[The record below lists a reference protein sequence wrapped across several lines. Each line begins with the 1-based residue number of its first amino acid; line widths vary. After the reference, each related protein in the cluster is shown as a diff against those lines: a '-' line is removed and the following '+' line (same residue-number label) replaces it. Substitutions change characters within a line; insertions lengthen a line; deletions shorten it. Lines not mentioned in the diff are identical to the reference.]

1 MDTFK
6 EAALRLMD
14 RLQESGV
21 DDLGSLLM
29 DHLKWLHAEALARN
43 PEADPWLVLEGDW
56 GGQIYLTIPWRLV
69 GQDALVGAL
78 LHWLDWLAWECNEGD
93 GARASLYDPA
103 EHGEDP
109 EEGIA
114 GGMGGG
120 ALDDGLWLH
129 DEFASQRARVAWLLD
144 YLSA

>member
-1 MDTFK
+1 MDDFK

-14 RLQESGV
+14 RLQEPGL
-21 DDLGSLLM
+21 DGPDTFLM
-29 DHLKWLHAEALARN
+29 DELKSLHADMLARN

-69 GQDALVGAL
+69 GHDALVGAL

-93 GARASLYDPA
+93 GARASLYDPTR
-103 EHGEDP
+103 HGDDP
-109 EEGIA
+109 EEGID

-120 ALDDGLWLH
+120 ELRDGLWLH
-129 DEFASQRARVAWLLD
+129 DEFASERARVAWLLD
-144 YLSA
+144 FLSA